1 MLTLLITKSHQAKG
15 GARWIALIWS
25 ARVKMSPQK
34 HDSVGGEE
42 TIDLAVAKKSKG
54 RGVLYNTGILFEWL
68 ESHLNA

>member
-1 MLTLLITKSHQAKG
+1 
-15 GARWIALIWS
+15 
-25 ARVKMSPQK
+25 MSPQK

-42 TIDLAVAKKSKG
+42 TIDLAVAKKSRD